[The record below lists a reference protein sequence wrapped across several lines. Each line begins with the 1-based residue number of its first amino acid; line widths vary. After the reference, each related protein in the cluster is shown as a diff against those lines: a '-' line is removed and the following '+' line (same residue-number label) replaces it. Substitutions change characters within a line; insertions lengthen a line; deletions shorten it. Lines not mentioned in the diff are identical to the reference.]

1 MFLTCV
7 KNIYFTFIHMKYLAH
22 IFKYKIRDFLARGKI
37 KFRTLQDVPKKSEFL
52 HVYAYNRVIWLRLS
66 VQTIKLDLAT
76 LASAHTWRVTRR
88 VGFRKV
94 DRGTAESGGDESQD
108 QRRPAAIPYLL
119 RDILRENWCGQAR
132 VARRLVNFDHFTCGT
147 CAHPR

>member
-1 MFLTCV
+1 ML
-7 KNIYFTFIHMKYLAH
+7 YFYSYEVLH
-22 IFKYKIRDFLARGKI
+22 IFKYKIQNFLVQDEG
-37 KFRTLQDVPKKSEFL
+37 KFRTLLAECAGKGRISPR
-52 HVYAYNRVIWLRLS
+52 YTYNRVIRLRLS

-94 DRGTAESGGDESQD
+94 DRGTAESGGDGLQD

-119 RDILRENWCGQAR
+119 RDILRENWRGQAR

-147 CAHPR
+147 CARPRQSR